1 MCRGARAPKERSG
14 VRTTFAR
21 QWGARNTTEACRTLR
36 THDTRSS
43 SWLRRWSTSLSSALA
58 VRLRAGGRFRP
69 EGSSISLVVSAAFA
83 GLRCQVPADSSAIE
97 GVPHRLARAE
107 LRSAGRPW
115 PLRRRGGPTQALR
128 RGTCAGMLARA
139 RSAAAAAAMA
149 ARTALTARGRGFFSG
164 AADAGPAVSLPHRSV
179 LRLRGRDSVS
189 FLQGMCTQDVEAGL
203 ASGGPASR
211 FATVLS
217 PKGRVRF
224 ETVLWRASD
233 DPGDVCV
240 EVSSS
245 LLGRVARLID
255 RYQVRES
262 FAVERPEDV
271 HVVQLLPAD
280 MRQLAAP
287 DRVMEAYTAAA
298 QTSSASAAFA
308 VSAAL
313 DAAWGSAGQSAQSHL
328 EVMAASPDPRCP
340 VMGLRA
346 LVRGPAASLSVAAPA
361 APTAYSLVRS
371 LMGVPEG
378 EAEVFEAVPLELN
391 LEQLL
396 GVSFVKGCY
405 VGQELVARAHFR
417 GLLRKRLLPVVLGQ
431 GHLGA
436 AVAPPPSE
444 GDAGHRLALEGGRE
458 ITLPGVPGVLFE
470 GADCASERDA
480 AALQAARRLAEASQ
494 AAAAAPPQR
503 DTAGRPRPCHSAFGS
518 RGGPR
523 TGGPRR
529 GAARAGSWLLCRAPT
544 SAWP

>member
-1 MCRGARAPKERSG
+1 
-14 VRTTFAR
+14 
-21 QWGARNTTEACRTLR
+21 
-36 THDTRSS
+36 
-43 SWLRRWSTSLSSALA
+43 
-58 VRLRAGGRFRP
+58 
-69 EGSSISLVVSAAFA
+69 
-83 GLRCQVPADSSAIE
+83 
-97 GVPHRLARAE
+97 
-107 LRSAGRPW
+107 
-115 PLRRRGGPTQALR
+115 
-128 RGTCAGMLARA
+128 
-139 RSAAAAAAMA
+139 
-149 ARTALTARGRGFFSG
+149 
-164 AADAGPAVSLPHRSV
+164 
-179 LRLRGRDSVS
+179 
-189 FLQGMCTQDVEAGL
+189 MCTQDVEAGL

-280 MRQLAAP
+280 LRQLAAP

-503 DTAGRPRPCHSAFGS
+503 DTAGAAQALPQRLRIEGGSKDGGSPAGRSAGRLLAVVPGTNVGLAMMRLEGLREAVGS
-518 RGGPR
+518 ALQ
-523 TGGPRR
+523 
-529 GAARAGSWLLCRAPT
+529 GARQDPSSPAFSVDIEGESVAVTALAPPYWPWVEGSHQAADERLRSTAERSGT
-544 SAWP
+544 A